1 MCVCSP
7 FLCVVFSVFHCY
19 FCFTS
24 FPLLLISFAHFTSMQ
39 SQLFFYL
46 SPFSFTIT
54 IILTH
59 INSCTCFLKLYNRY
73 WPIFFSGLSV
83 FPIIFS
89 LILLLILIYSWKNQL
104 NGAQEQQDL
113 SLPLM
118 LTSQAFQQ
126 DPISHGQLLQLQS
139 LGRPNQALP
148 PCQAPPL
155 IHHQHPH

>member
-1 MCVCSP
+1 MCCLFCLSLLFLLHVFFFVAYILCSFYIHAVP
-7 FLCVVFSVFHCY
+7 A
-19 FCFTS
+19 
-24 FPLLLISFAHFTSMQ
+24 I
-39 SQLFFYL
+39 FYL

-148 PCQAPPL
+148 PCQAPLL